1 MQSRRAGTVCLCV
14 WICITQPTPGR
25 SQSAALKVHK
35 SWMFWPVITRPP
47 AFQPCRV
54 PDSDRQPSS
63 LGLKQTLWNVLMGR
77 ELILGLN
84 LSGSLVPP
92 QVYIPAPHSPS
103 LISWKQIVRTLKD
116 VRHLGHYWYVWKF
129 EFQTSAITL
138 MALSLGTTI
147 RDDFIQIPLFPDETL
162 MLAMSAVKKKKGG
175 WNMFF
180 YKTQAFAAFA
190 MTFFSRCSC

>member
-1 MQSRRAGTVCLCV
+1 
-14 WICITQPTPGR
+14 
-25 SQSAALKVHK
+25 
-35 SWMFWPVITRPP
+35 MFWPVITRPP

-162 MLAMSAVKKKKGG
+162 MLAMSAVKKKRGGGTCSFTKHKLSQHSPWPFSPAAVVNIKPKAVKKGELLIRRRFPQRLKSSP
-175 WNMFF
+175 NVCRMVV
-180 YKTQAFAAFA
+180 K
-190 MTFFSRCSC
+190 